1 MKVSK
6 SGNAYGN
13 YQEIGGGGHE
23 HTYGPKV
30 TGSDQVNGVGQAYVA
45 TSNGYDY
52 STTGGGGHSHGFTPS
67 VSDNISVSI
76 SSNDSETRPINY
88 TIRIWKRIN

>member
-13 YQEIGGGGHE
+13 SQTVTGGGHE
-23 HTYGPKV
+23 HTQIGV
-30 TGSDQVNGVGQAYVA
+30 AQQFVGSGGGWAATGSEAS
-45 TSNGYDY
+45 TS
-52 STTGGGGHSHGFTPS
+52 GGGSHSHTFTPS

-76 SSNDSETRPINY
+76 SSNDSETRPINF
-88 TIRIWKRIN
+88 TIRIWKRIL